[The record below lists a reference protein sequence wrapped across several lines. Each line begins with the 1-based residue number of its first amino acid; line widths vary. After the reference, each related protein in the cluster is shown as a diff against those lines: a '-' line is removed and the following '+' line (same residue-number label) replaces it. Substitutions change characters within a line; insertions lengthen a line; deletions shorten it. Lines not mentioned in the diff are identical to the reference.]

1 MKNKELAE
9 KLHNLIIRKFEKLKV
24 HSSFINSIWSADLAD
39 VQLLN
44 KFNKRIRFL
53 LSVIDIYSKCVWV
66 IPLKDKK
73 GIIITNAFQKILDEW
88 GRKPNKIWVGKGSKF
103 YNIPMESRV
112 EKKWYINVLTHNEE
126 KFVVAERF
134 IKTLKNKIY
143 KYITSI
149 SNNMYIDK
157 LDDIANR

>member
-24 HSSFINSIWSADLAD
+24 HLSFINSIWSADLAD

-66 IPLKDKK
+66 IPLKDRK
-73 GIIITNAFQKILDEW
+73 GIINTIVNPIVNTIINPRWMRTKTKQNMDKQRQQIL
-88 GRKPNKIWVGKGSKF
+88 
-103 YNIPMESRV
+103 
-112 EKKWYINVLTHNEE
+112 
-126 KFVVAERF
+126 
-134 IKTLKNKIY
+134 
-143 KYITSI
+143 
-149 SNNMYIDK
+149 
-157 LDDIANR
+157 

>member
-53 LSVIDIYSKCVWV
+53 LSVIDIYSKCAWV

-73 GIIITNAFQKILDEW
+73 GIIITNAFQKNPRWMRTKTKQNMGRQRQQIL
-88 GRKPNKIWVGKGSKF
+88 
-103 YNIPMESRV
+103 
-112 EKKWYINVLTHNEE
+112 
-126 KFVVAERF
+126 
-134 IKTLKNKIY
+134 
-143 KYITSI
+143 
-149 SNNMYIDK
+149 
-157 LDDIANR
+157 